1 MVVSRCDYDGQMRV
15 RLFIGAAGSPGIVA
29 HAAAVAERLAGR
41 GHDAEVWAPHVQTLL
56 TSNARRR
63 VRMVEVPSGVSD
75 PVAWIAG
82 RLADLA
88 GSGDVAHIHH
98 AQDATAAVAL
108 IAARADG
115 VVPAVVRTVHHLDAA
130 ATHSLDEMQRAS
142 LQDVD
147 ARVCVSTAW
156 AQRLL
161 GELSVDSVVIPNGV
175 DRLASAAATLDRDTA
190 GRHFGWGGRPA
201 VLTMG
206 GISRRKGSRVVL
218 EAFARASARLGAGAL
233 LVVAGE
239 SGDDPSYRQA
249 WLDDAERLG
258 LTVSGPMPDPDASVA
273 VLGAVSGD
281 ELPLLYRAVD
291 VLAHP
296 STREGSGMLVLEAA
310 LAGVPAVVGDIDAL
324 RGELA
329 DGRDCLM
336 VPPGHSGPLAEAIV
350 RLARDEALRRDI
362 LAGAVATGAGR
373 TWDAAAQAHERLY
386 ARVLAAPVPA
396 PGAGL
401 RLGSGRPESRGDGA
415 QAAQVGGLVVEGG
428 HRGELHRRQGR
439 P

>member
-1 MVVSRCDYDGQMRV
+1 MRV

-29 HAAAVAERLAGR
+29 HAAAVAEQLAAR
-41 GHDAEVWAPHVQTLL
+41 GHHTEVWAPRVHALL
-56 TSNARRR
+56 TSGAQRS
-63 VRMVEVPSGVSD
+63 VRLVEVPCGVSD
-75 PVAWIAG
+75 PAAWIAA
-82 RLADLA
+82 RLAALA
-88 GSGDVAHIHH
+88 DAGDIADIHH

-147 ARVCVSTAW
+147 ARVCVSAAW
-156 AQRLL
+156 AQRLRD
-161 GELSVDSVVIPNGV
+161 ELSVDAVVIANGA
-175 DRLASAAATLDRDTA
+175 DRLAPAAVTLGREAA
-190 GRHFGWGGRPA
+190 GARFGWGARPA

-218 EAFARASARLGAGAL
+218 EAFARASARLGHGAL

-239 SGDDPSYRQA
+239 SGDDDRYRDA

-258 LTVSGPMPDPDASVA
+258 LTVGGAGPTADVSVA

-281 ELPLLYRAVD
+281 DLPLLYRAVD

-310 LAGVPAVVGDIDAL
+310 LAGVPAVVGDIDAM
-324 RGELA
+324 RRELE

-336 VPPGHSGPLAEAIV
+336 VPPGHSGPLADAMV
-350 RLARDEALRRDI
+350 RLVRDEALRRAI
-362 LAGAVATGAGR
+362 LTAAVATGAGR
-373 TWDAAAQAHERLY
+373 TWAAAAHAHERLY
-386 ARVLAAPVPA
+386 AGMLTASASSRPQR
-396 PGAGL
+396 AGD
-401 RLGSGRPESRGDGA
+401 RA
-415 QAAQVGGLVVEGG
+415 QAAQIGGLVVEGG
-428 HRGELHRRQGR
+428 NRGERHRGQGGQ
-439 P
+439 